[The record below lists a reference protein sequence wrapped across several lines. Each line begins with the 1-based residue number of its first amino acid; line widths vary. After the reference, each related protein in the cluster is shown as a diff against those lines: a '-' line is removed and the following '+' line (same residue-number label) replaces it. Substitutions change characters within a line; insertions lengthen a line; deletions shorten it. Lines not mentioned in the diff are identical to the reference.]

1 MKKVLFATTALVAT
15 TGFAAADVS
24 LSGSAQMGLQGG
36 DGAVT
41 QFVQDIDV
49 TFSLS
54 GASDN
59 GLTFGAAVDLD
70 ENAGGV
76 GTDDAG
82 VAIFVS
88 GDFGTLT
95 MGDTD
100 GALDWALTE
109 AAVGNAGSINDNET
123 GHAGYLGAY
132 GDGIYDGQILR
143 YDYTVGDFGVA
154 VSLEM
159 DGGNSVDDGY
169 AFGARYGMD
178 FAGGSVDFGIG
189 YQSAVI
195 DADGTNTA
203 TNSDFLPGNVDED
216 EVGLAGYVAPPVD
229 LDVDIIGVS
238 VAVALDNGLSAGL
251 QYSNWDVSASG
262 APLSLDIKHLGL
274 GVGYTV
280 DAITVSANWGQYDVS
295 MGGMSAD
302 ITGWGLAAA
311 YDFGGGL
318 SAHVGYGSSDYTDFG
333 GSNDLDTWSLGLAM
347 SF

>member
-1 MKKVLFATTALVAT
+1 
-15 TGFAAADVS
+15 
-24 LSGSAQMGLQGG
+24 MGLEGG

-41 QFVQDIDV
+41 QFRQDIAV

-59 GLTFGAAVDLD
+59 GLTFGAAIDLD
-70 ENAGGV
+70 EDAGAV
-76 GTDDAG
+76 NTDDAG

-143 YDYTVGDFGVA
+143 YDYSVGDFGVA

-159 DGGNSVDDGY
+159 DDTNTVDDGY

-195 DADGTNTA
+195 EA
-203 TNSDFLPGNVDED
+203 TNDFLPGNVDAA
-216 EVGLAGYVAPPVD
+216 EVGLGAYGGPGVD
-229 LDVDIIGVS
+229 LDVDIIGLS
-238 VAVALDNGLSAGL
+238 AAVALDNGLSAGL
-251 QYSNWDVSASG
+251 QYSNWDITPAVPAF
-262 APLSLDIKHLGL
+262 AIDIKHLGL
-274 GVGYTV
+274 GAGYTF
-280 DAITVSANWGQYDVS
+280 DAVTVSANWGQYDVTFN
-295 MGGMSAD
+295 GASAN

-318 SAHVGYGSSDYTDFG
+318 SAHAGYGSSDYTDFPG
-333 GSNDLDTWSLGLAM
+333 GSNDLDTWSLGLNM